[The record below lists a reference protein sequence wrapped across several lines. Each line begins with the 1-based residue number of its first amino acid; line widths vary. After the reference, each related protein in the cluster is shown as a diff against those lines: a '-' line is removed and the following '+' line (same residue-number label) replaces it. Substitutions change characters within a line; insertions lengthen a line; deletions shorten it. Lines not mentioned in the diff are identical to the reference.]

1 MEAPVKAQV
10 WIITPVCAPWDFT
23 ENIVNYKLKPAQ
35 ICHAR
40 MVQTVL
46 IHLMVMNANVLTDS
60 QVIKTLFIFK
70 KCQNCLFFAF
80 FSIVSS

>member
-1 MEAPVKAQV
+1 M
-10 WIITPVCAPWDFT
+10 
-23 ENIVNYKLKPAQ
+23 NYKPKLAQ

-46 IHLMVMNANVLTDS
+46 IRLMVMNANVLTDS

-70 KCQNCLFFAF
+70 KCQNCHFLLAF
-80 FSIVSS
+80 NSRFLSQMSSNIIFSVKLQV